1 MFRLLILLPLLSLV
15 AGCAS
20 TTSQSSGAPH
30 EAAVRN
36 AWFEEL
42 DRENFALHDTLLE
55 ALIFSRQTG
64 KVVFVRRVE
73 VEGAK
78 EPPRLYRLSFER
90 GGADNIVGVNHATRE
105 FLFDHFLPSDGPTL
119 NQVRRRVRSD
129 AAIRKIKKDLKIFGI
144 K

>member
-20 TTSQSSGAPH
+20 TTSQSSGAPDA
-30 EAAVRN
+30 AAVRN
-36 AWFEEL
+36 AWFEAL
-42 DRENFALHDTLLE
+42 DRDNFALHDMLLE

-73 VEGAK
+73 VEGAEK
-78 EPPRLYRLSFER
+78 PPRLYRLSFER

-119 NQVRRRVRSD
+119 NQVRRRVRDD